1 VSLLESIAF
10 VVSILGV
17 WLTTTRSL
25 WNCPFSLLSVA
36 LYGAIFY
43 KAKLYADMGLQ
54 GIFAGALLYGLWQW
68 THGRRA
74 TGDVLITRIR
84 TDEVLICVVAGVVV
98 TGALGFALAAY
109 TDASLPWVDS
119 LLFSASL
126 VATVWA
132 ARRNIESWWMW
143 IVVDIFYVGM
153 YGFKHLYLLAVLY
166 AFFVALAV
174 LGLRRWQLALARQSH
189 HTAGVLAMGEN
200 SSALKGD

>member
-1 VSLLESIAF
+1 MSLLESIAF
-10 VVSILGV
+10 VVSIAGV

-25 WNCPFSLLSVA
+25 WNYPLSLLSVA

-54 GIFAGALLYGLWQW
+54 AIFAGAVLYGWWQW
-68 THGRRA
+68 THGRSA

-84 TDEVLICVVAGVVV
+84 TDEAVFCLAAGVVV
-98 TGALGFALAAY
+98 TGTLGSLLAAH

-119 LLFSASL
+119 SLFSASL
-126 VATVWA
+126 IATALA

-143 IVVDIFYVGM
+143 IIVDTFYVGM

-166 AFFVALAV
+166 AIFVALAA
-174 LGLRRWQLALARQSH
+174 LGLRRWQLALARQGDH
-189 HTAGVLAMGEN
+189 KGRDTHDGIEKVVL
-200 SSALKGD
+200 